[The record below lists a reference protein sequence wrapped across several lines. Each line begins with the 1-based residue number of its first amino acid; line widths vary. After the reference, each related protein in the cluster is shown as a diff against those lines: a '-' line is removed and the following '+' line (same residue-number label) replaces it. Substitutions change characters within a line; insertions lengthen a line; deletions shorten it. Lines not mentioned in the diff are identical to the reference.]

1 MFVPVRVVVA
11 GAVGVVGA
19 VVVVGAER
27 VPVPPPVPLPVCA
40 TANPAEP
47 RIKVAAKKSRFAC
60 IRASLAQKDATSP
73 AHSGRAAP
81 IHHADEVAPSL
92 DAGAVPNH
100 SEGTAVVPSPSGDHA
115 DGSSDPTHHR
125 PNARA

>member
-60 IRASLAQKDATSP
+60 IRASLAQKDAISP
-73 AHSGRAAP
+73 AHNGRAAP

-92 DAGAVPNH
+92 DAGVVPNH
-100 SEGTAVVPSPSGDHA
+100 TEGYGGGPQPQRG
-115 DGSSDPTHHR
+115 PR
-125 PNARA
+125 